1 MCSESIEKI
10 SSPVTISNISC
21 LVMYPFP
28 SKSYMVK
35 AHLSFCSN
43 FPLEVMLSAH
53 RNSLSEQDYN
63 INFNNYGKKYRI
75 VKIFQIQ
82 HK

>member
-1 MCSESIEKI
+1 
-10 SSPVTISNISC
+10 
-21 LVMYPFP
+21 
-28 SKSYMVK
+28 MVK

-75 VKIFQIQ
+75 VKIVKIQ